1 MNEMTVRSE
10 AEIKACIAT
19 IEEIYPPGKMIYGDA
34 IGNYMLG
41 TLAGLKVALGE
52 YPTYAEIDIENYEL
66 DMKAFFKFYFMELED
81 FNKHYLDQLDSLHKN
96 QGTKGP
102 LD

>member
-1 MNEMTVRSE
+1 MTVRSE
-10 AEIKACIAT
+10 SEIKACIAT
-19 IEEIYPPGKMIYGDA
+19 IEEIYPPGKMVYGDA

-66 DMKAFFKFYFMELED
+66 DMKAFFTFYFKELED
-81 FNKHYLDQLDSLHKN
+81 FNKHYLNELDSLHKN
-96 QGTKGP
+96 QGTTGP